1 MDKAPSEFD
10 AAAVLDT
17 VRRERA
23 ERRHRRT
30 WGKSKLVRHR
40 AELVALRRA
49 GASLADLAHWLKAE
63 KRLKADKSTIARYL
77 AKLPELRPGGE
88 APGQGAGDA

>member
-1 MDKAPSEFD
+1 MDQAPPGFD
-10 AAAVLDT
+10 AAATLET
-17 VRRERA
+17 VRRERE
-23 ERRHRRT
+23 ERRHRCT
-30 WGKSKLVRHR
+30 WGRSKLVRHR

-77 AKLPELRPGGE
+77 ATLPELRPDSE
-88 APGQGAGDA
+88 APGQGAKDA